1 MESGGQ
7 SAKENERLDS
17 WKAIA
22 AYLRRDVRSVQRW
35 EKDRGLPVHRVPGEK
50 GGTVF
55 AYTKELDNW
64 LHGHPRNGFSS
75 YVSENDASGVPTRR
89 GEAGSPP
96 ETKTSTAN
104 SGYGTRPGRNRL
116 WAVLGVVLAVVGVA
130 YVRWRVPRPAPE
142 ASRIMLAVLPF
153 VNLTRDA
160 SREYFTDGLTEE
172 IITDLGRL
180 NSRTLGVIARTSAMK
195 YKDTHEDVTQI
206 GRELGVNYILEGSV
220 RQEGDQARVSAQLI
234 QVSDQTHVW
243 AQNYEVQLQDILS
256 VQRDI
261 AATIAD
267 KIQINLNRGQWA
279 KLAREQTTNPEAFDD
294 YLRGRYAWN
303 RRSMED
309 FPRAVEYF
317 NDAINKDPH
326 FVLAY
331 AGLADTYT
339 LMSLYEMGPTAQLL
353 SQAKASALKAVA
365 LDDDSPAAHTSL
377 AAVRVLLD
385 WDWVGA
391 ESEFHRAL
399 DLNPNDPPTR
409 HWYGIFVL
417 SALGRRDEAIAEL
430 RRALELDPFS
440 LVINTD
446 LGYAYHLSHRDD
458 EALAQYQRV
467 VAMESTFL
475 PVHYDLFKF
484 YAGKRQYEAAMRE
497 WVIDERL
504 AGRPQMA
511 QEAQVDYAAGGFHQV
526 MEQAATEEARNLRSY
541 CGVAEIYAFIQE
553 REAALTNLER
563 CYAARDPGLIYLK
576 VDPVWDGLQ
585 SEPRLKAIE
594 QRLGLE

>member
-1 MESGGQ
+1 MESGEQ
-7 SAKENERLDS
+7 SAKDNERLDS

-22 AYLRRDVRSVQRW
+22 GYLRRDVRSVQRW
-35 EKDRGLPVHRVPGEK
+35 EKDRRLPVHRVPGEK

-55 AYTKELDNW
+55 AYTKELENW
-64 LHGHPRNGFSS
+64 LHGDPRNDNFSDGP
-75 YVSENDASGVPTRR
+75 ENHATAVPTRLR
-89 GEAGSPP
+89 EASLPTETEAAPTKSGSG
-96 ETKTSTAN
+96 SQ
-104 SGYGTRPGRNRL
+104 PGLNRL
-116 WAVLGVVLAVVGVA
+116 WAVVSVVLVVVGAA
-130 YVRWRVPRPAPE
+130 YVRWRVPRSAPE
-142 ASRIMLAVLPF
+142 GSRIVLAVLPF
-153 VNLTRDA
+153 VNLSSDA
-160 SREYFTDGLTEE
+160 SRQYFADGLTEE

-180 NSRTLGVIARTSAMK
+180 NPRALGVIARTSAMK
-195 YKDTHEDVTQI
+195 YKDTHEDVAQI
-206 GRELGVNYILEGSV
+206 GRELGVNYVLEGSV

-243 AQNYEVQLQDILS
+243 AQNYEVQIRDILS

-279 KLAREQTTNPEAFDD
+279 KLAREQTTSPEAFDD

-309 FPRAVEYF
+309 FPKAVGYF
-317 NDAINKDPH
+317 NDAIKKDPR

-339 LMSLYEMGPTAQLL
+339 LMSLYEMGSTTQLL

-365 LDDDSPAAHTSL
+365 LDENSPAAHTSL

-399 DLNPNDPPTR
+399 DLNPNDSPTR
-409 HWYGIFVL
+409 HWYGILVL
-417 SALGRRDEAIAEL
+417 CALGRRDEAIAEL

-446 LGYAYHLSHRDD
+446 LGYAYHLSRRND

-467 VAMESTFL
+467 VAMDSTFL
-475 PVHYDLFKF
+475 PVHYDLYKF
-484 YAGKRQYEAAMRE
+484 YAATQQYEAATQE

-511 QEAQVDYAAGGFHQV
+511 QEAQVDYAAGGFRQV
-526 MEQAATEEARNLRSY
+526 MEEGAAEEARNLKSY
-541 CGVAEIYAFIQE
+541 CGVAEMYAFIQE

-563 CYAARDPGLIYLK
+563 CYAVRDPGLIYLK
-576 VDPVWDGLQ
+576 VDPVWDGLR
-585 SEPRLKAIE
+585 SEHRFEAIE
-594 QRLGLE
+594 QRIGLE

>member
-1 MESGGQ
+1 VGSGEQ
-7 SAKENERLDS
+7 RAKENERLDS

-55 AYTKELDNW
+55 AYTKELENW
-64 LHGHPRNGFSS
+64 LHGHPANGTSS
-75 YVSENDASGVPTRR
+75 DPSENDANAGTTRLA
-89 GEAGSPP
+89 EASFPIGTELPSA
-96 ETKTSTAN
+96 K
-104 SGYGTRPGRNRL
+104 SGYSARRSRNWL
-116 WAVLGVVLAVVGVA
+116 WAVVTAVLAIIGVA
-130 YVRWRVPRPAPE
+130 HVSRWVSRPAPE
-142 ASRIMLAVLPF
+142 GSRVMLAVLPF
-153 VNLTRDA
+153 LNLTRDA
-160 SREYFTDGLTEE
+160 SREYFIDGLTEE

-180 NSRTLGVIARTSAMK
+180 NPRALGVIARTSAMK
-195 YKDTHEDVTQI
+195 YKDTHEDIAQI

-220 RQEGDQARVSAQLI
+220 RQEGDQARISAQLI

-243 AQNYEVQLQDILS
+243 AQNYEVKVEDILS

-261 AATIAD
+261 AAAIAD

-279 KLAREQTTNPEAFDD
+279 KLAREQTTNPAAFDD

-309 FPRAVEYF
+309 FPKAIGYF
-317 NDAINKDPH
+317 NDAIKKDPH

-339 LMSLYEMGPTAQLL
+339 LMSLYEMGSPTQLL
-353 SQAKASALKAVA
+353 SQAKTSALKAVA
-365 LDDDSPAAHTSL
+365 LDENSPAAHTSL

-391 ESEFHRAL
+391 ESEFHHAL
-399 DLNPNDPPTR
+399 DLNPNDPPTH
-409 HWYGIFVL
+409 HWYGILVL
-417 SALGRRDEAIAEL
+417 SALGRHDEAIAEL

-446 LGYAYHLSHRDD
+446 LGYAYHLSRRNN

-467 VAMESTFL
+467 VAMDSTFL
-475 PVHYDLFKF
+475 PVHYDLFMF
-484 YAGKRQYEAAMRE
+484 YATQQQYEAAMQE

-504 AGRPQMA
+504 AGRPQVV
-511 QEAQVDYAAGGFHQV
+511 QEAQADYAAGGFRQV
-526 MEQAATEEARNLRSY
+526 MEEGAAEKARTLKSY
-541 CGVAEIYAFIQE
+541 CGVAEMYAFIPE

-563 CYAARDPGLIYLK
+563 CYAERDPGLSYLK
-576 VDPVWDGLQ
+576 VDPVWDGLR
-585 SEPRLKAIE
+585 SDPRFKAIE
-594 QRLGLE
+594 QHLGLE